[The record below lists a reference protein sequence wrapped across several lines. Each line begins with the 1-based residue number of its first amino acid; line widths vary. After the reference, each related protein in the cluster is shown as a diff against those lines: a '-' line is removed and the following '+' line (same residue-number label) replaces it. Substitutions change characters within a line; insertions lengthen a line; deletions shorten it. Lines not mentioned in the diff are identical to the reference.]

1 GASGR
6 LKSKITGGP
15 SSLAAEVESADP
27 VEVPGLGAM
36 VVPASPVVDGGG
48 PVVVARFGS
57 VEVEPG
63 SSSPE
68 VSEAGACAVQ
78 ARAGTRSASAKR
90 GDRGEWIMAKRPWQA
105 ANPNDEYLRRL
116 PYRKFWTAVGPT
128 ATVTAV
134 ECLVSCAR
142 CVPRPRGC
150 DGSLEPASDAR
161 GRGLPSGRLG
171 RDGGVHG

>member
-1 GASGR
+1 MPLMKAGKLATSAACSSPMLPELSITNRKSTLPHSDSSGGASGR

-68 VSEAGACAVQ
+68 V
-78 ARAGTRSASAKR
+78 
-90 GDRGEWIMAKRPWQA
+90 
-105 ANPNDEYLRRL
+105 
-116 PYRKFWTAVGPT
+116 
-128 ATVTAV
+128 
-134 ECLVSCAR
+134 
-142 CVPRPRGC
+142 
-150 DGSLEPASDAR
+150 
-161 GRGLPSGRLG
+161 
-171 RDGGVHG
+171 